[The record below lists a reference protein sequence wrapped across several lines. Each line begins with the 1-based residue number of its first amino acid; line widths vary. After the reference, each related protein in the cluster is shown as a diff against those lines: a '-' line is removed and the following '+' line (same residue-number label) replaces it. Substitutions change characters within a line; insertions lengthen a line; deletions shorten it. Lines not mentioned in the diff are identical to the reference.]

1 MARRIRG
8 ARPLFGLHDH
18 EIIVDL
24 FAGGVVGQ
32 PLDRGVGTVTG
43 VDHHSLVLIYAR
55 FPDGRIE
62 GFDGHRVLVDVQVR
76 SENYLKDSSLSGAEV
91 RAWVQVEIS
100 FNRKKVYRFG
110 RRSAERALFDAQWAI
125 DRLFNLPVHVWREEE
140 LERWLGRVIAYHG
153 RPMAVHGWDLD
164 QGRVVLATQPSD
176 GREPVV
182 VGVDLLDGGIR
193 WFGDC

>member
-1 MARRIRG
+1 MN
-8 ARPLFGLHDH
+8 
-18 EIIVDL
+18 E
-24 FAGGVVGQ
+24 Q
-32 PLDRGVGTVTG
+32 WGVGDRAHEPAFETVEVEG
-43 VDHHSLVLIYAR
+43 KPVELIFGQHPHSRRDNNIYAR